1 MIRTKAIAALLV
13 VKSLIFETN
22 ASQSNRIIVN
32 KDSFSKSIHFILL
45 RGTPNTAN
53 SHINLTNVVTDI
65 IKMSNKL
72 IQKVEVVKEEEG
84 KV

>member
-45 RGTPNTAN
+45 RGTSNTASSVN
-53 SHINLTNVVTDI
+53 FTNIVTDI
-65 IKMSNKL
+65 IKLSNKL
-72 IQKVEVVKEEEG
+72 IQKVEAVKDEESKE
-84 KV
+84 